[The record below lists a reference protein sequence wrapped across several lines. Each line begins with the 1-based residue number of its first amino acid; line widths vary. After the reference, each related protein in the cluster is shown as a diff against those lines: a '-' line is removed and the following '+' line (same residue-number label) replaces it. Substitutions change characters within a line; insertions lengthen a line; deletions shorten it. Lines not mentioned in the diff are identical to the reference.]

1 MKIRNGFVSNSSS
14 SSFLLL
20 TTVENYERAK
30 ANLTKFQL
38 AVAEQMK
45 TEAKVFG
52 RDMVSF
58 ETWNNQGC
66 NWTEDF
72 WVEGDLEEDPEA
84 NPKGEDVRDAFDSF
98 ETEVKKGP
106 KDEYYTKSIDTG

>member
-1 MKIRNGFVSNSSS
+1 MKIRDGFVSNSSS

-38 AVAEQMK
+38 AVAEKMK
-45 TEAKVFG
+45 TEVKVFG

-58 ETWNNQGC
+58 ETWTNQGC
-66 NWTEDF
+66 SWTEDF
-72 WVEGDLEEDPEA
+72 WVEGDFDED
-84 NPKGEDVRDAFDSF
+84 EDVYDAFDVF
-98 ETEVKKGP
+98 EMEVKKGP

>member
-30 ANLTKFQL
+30 ATLTKFQQ

-45 TEAKVFG
+45 SEVKVFG

-58 ETWNNQGC
+58 ETWHNQGAS
-66 NWTEDF
+66 WTEDF
-72 WVEGDLEEDPEA
+72 WVEGDFDEDESQ
-84 NPKGEDVRDAFDSF
+84 DTYDAFDAL
-98 ETEVKKGP
+98 ETAVKEGP